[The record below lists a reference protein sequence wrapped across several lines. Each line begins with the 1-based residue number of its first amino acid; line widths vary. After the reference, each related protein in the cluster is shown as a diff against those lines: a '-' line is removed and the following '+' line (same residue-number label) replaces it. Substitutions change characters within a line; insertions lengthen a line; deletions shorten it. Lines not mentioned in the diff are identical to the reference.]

1 LAEIDVA
8 FFVSLL
14 AHTVQAGTPLLFG
27 TVGEIYA
34 ERSGVL
40 NLGVEGMMA
49 IGALIAFM
57 TSFYTG
63 NVALAIAFA
72 MIAAALLSLIHAFLS
87 TSMRAN
93 QIVSG
98 LAITILGLGLS
109 GFLGKPMIGMTAPRL
124 AAFPIPILA
133 EIPIIGPILFSQD
146 VLVYTSILSALVL
159 WFVLFKTR
167 PGLNARS
174 VGENPAMADSLG
186 LNVYLI
192 RYICVLLGGVMA
204 GLAGAYLSL
213 MYTPLWIEGMTA
225 GRGWIV
231 IALTIFAT
239 WNPLRA
245 LLGAY
250 LFGGVYALQFRLQAI
265 GIATQTPQFLLMLPY
280 ITAIVGLVLISL
292 EAVKRR
298 IGVPAALGLPYVRGE
313 S

>member
-1 LAEIDVA
+1 MDVT

-14 AHTVQAGTPLLFG
+14 AHTVQAGTPLLLG

-49 IGALIAFM
+49 MGALTAFA

-63 NVALAIAFA
+63 NIGLALAVAIVAG
-72 MIAAALLSLIHAFLS
+72 ALLSLVHAFLS
-87 TSMRAN
+87 ITMRAN

-109 GFLGKPMIGMTAPRL
+109 GFLGKPMIGMTAPHL
-124 AAFPIPILA
+124 TSFSIPILA
-133 EIPIIGPILFSQD
+133 DIPVVGPILFSQD
-146 VLVYTSILSALVL
+146 ILVYASILAALVL

-167 PGLNARS
+167 LGLNVRS

-186 LNVYLI
+186 LNVYLT
-192 RYICVLLGGVMA
+192 RYVCVLLGGVMA

-213 MYTPLWIEGMTA
+213 LYTPLWIEGMTA
-225 GRGWIV
+225 GKGWIV

-245 LLGAY
+245 VLGAY
-250 LFGGVYALQFRLQAI
+250 LFGGVIALQFRLQAI
-265 GIATQTPQFLLMLPY
+265 GIGTEAPQFLLMLPY
-280 ITAIVGLVLISL
+280 LTTIVALVLISL
-292 EAVKRR
+292 EAVRR
-298 IGVPAALGLPYVRGE
+298 RMGVPAALGLPYVRGE

>member
-1 LAEIDVA
+1 LAEIGVA

-14 AHTVQAGTPLLFG
+14 VHTIQAGTPLLLG
-27 TVGEIYA
+27 TIGEIYA

-49 IGALIAFM
+49 MGALVGFM

-63 NVALAIAFA
+63 NVGLALVLAI
-72 MIAAALLSLIHAFLS
+72 IAGASLSLIHAFLS
-87 TSMRAN
+87 ITMRAN

-98 LAITILGLGLS
+98 LAISIFGLGLS

-124 AAFPIPILA
+124 ASFSVPILSDV
-133 EIPIIGPILFSQD
+133 PIIGPILFSQD
-146 VLVYTSILSALVL
+146 ALVYASILLAVIL

-192 RYICVLLGGVMA
+192 RYLCVLLGGVMA
-204 GLAGAYLSL
+204 GLGGAYLSL
-213 MYTPLWIEGMTA
+213 VYTPLWIEGMTA

-231 IALTIFAT
+231 IALTIFAV
-239 WNPLRA
+239 WSPLRA

-250 LFGGVYALQFRLQAI
+250 LFGGVTALQFRLQAI
-265 GIATQTPQFLLMLPY
+265 GIGTQAPQFLLMLPY
-280 ITAIVGLVLISL
+280 LAALAGLILTSAETL
-292 EAVKRR
+292 RRR

>member
-1 LAEIDVA
+1 MAEIDVA

-14 AHTVQAGTPLLFG
+14 VHTIQAGTPLLLG
-27 TVGEIYA
+27 TIGEIYA

-49 IGALIAFM
+49 MGALVGFM

-63 NVALAIAFA
+63 NVGLAIALAI
-72 MIAAALLSLIHAFLS
+72 IAGASLSLIHAFLS
-87 TSMRAN
+87 ITMRAN

-98 LAITILGLGLS
+98 LAISIFGLGLS

-124 AAFPIPILA
+124 ASFPVPILSDV
-133 EIPIIGPILFSQD
+133 PIIGLILFSQD
-146 VLVYTSILSALVL
+146 PLVYASILLAVVL

-186 LNVYLI
+186 VNVYLI
-192 RYICVLLGGVMA
+192 RYVCVLLGGIMA
-204 GLAGAYLSL
+204 GLGGAYLSL
-213 MYTPLWIEGMTA
+213 FYTPLWIEGMTA

-231 IALTIFAT
+231 IALTIFAV
-239 WNPLRA
+239 WSPLRA

-250 LFGGVYALQFRLQAI
+250 LFGGVTALQFRLQAI
-265 GIATQTPQFLLMLPY
+265 GIGTQAPQFLIMLPY
-280 ITAIVGLVLISL
+280 LAALAGLILTSAETL
-292 EAVKRR
+292 RRR

>member
-1 LAEIDVA
+1 MA

-14 AHTVQAGTPLLFG
+14 AHTVQAGTPLLLG

-40 NLGVEGMMA
+40 NLGVEGMMVM
-49 IGALIAFM
+49 GALTAFM

-63 NVALAIAFA
+63 NIGLALALA
-72 MIAAALLSLIHAFLS
+72 MVAGALLSVVHAFLS
-87 TSMRAN
+87 ITMRAN

-109 GFLGKPMIGMTAPRL
+109 GFLGKPMIGMTAPHL
-124 AAFPIPILA
+124 TSFPIPILA
-133 EIPIIGPILFSQD
+133 EIPILGPIFFSQD
-146 VLVYTSILSALVL
+146 ILVYVSILAAAVL

-167 PGLNARS
+167 LGLNARS

-192 RYICVLLGGVMA
+192 RYVCVLLGGVMA

-213 MYTPLWIEGMTA
+213 LYTPLWIEGMTA
-225 GRGWIV
+225 GKGWIV

-250 LFGGVYALQFRLQAI
+250 LFGGVIALQFRLQAI
-265 GIATQTPQFLLMLPY
+265 GIGTQAPQFLLMLPY
-280 ITAIVGLVLISL
+280 LTTIVALVLISL
-292 EAVKRR
+292 EAVRRR

>member
-1 LAEIDVA
+1 
-8 FFVSLL
+8 
-14 AHTVQAGTPLLFG
+14 
-27 TVGEIYA
+27 
-34 ERSGVL
+34 
-40 NLGVEGMMA
+40 
-49 IGALIAFM
+49 M
-57 TSFYTG
+57 TSFHTG
-63 NVALAIAFA
+63 NIGLAIAFA
-72 MIAAALLSLIHAFLS
+72 MIAGALLSLIHAFLS

-124 AAFPIPILA
+124 ASFPIPILA
-133 EIPIIGPILFSQD
+133 DIPIIGPILFSQD

-167 PGLNARS
+167 PGLNAGS

-192 RYICVLLGGVMA
+192 RYVCVLLGGVMA

-265 GIATQTPQFLLMLPY
+265 GIAAQTPQFLLMLPY
-280 ITAIVGLVLISL
+280 IAAIVGLVLISA

>member
-1 LAEIDVA
+1 MA

-57 TSFYTG
+57 TSFYTENIG
-63 NVALAIAFA
+63 LAIAFA
-72 MIAAALLSLIHAFLS
+72 MIAGALLSLIHAFLS

-133 EIPIIGPILFSQD
+133 DVPIIGPILFSQD

-192 RYICVLLGGVMA
+192 RYVCVLLGGVMA

>member
-1 LAEIDVA
+1 MVEIDVA

-63 NVALAIAFA
+63 NLGLAIAFA
-72 MIAAALLSLIHAFLS
+72 MIAGALLSLIHAFLS

-124 AAFPIPILA
+124 ASFPIPILA
-133 EIPIIGPILFSQD
+133 EIPIVGPILFSQD

-186 LNVYLI
+186 LNVYRT
-192 RYICVLLGGVMA
+192 RYVCVLLGGVMA

-265 GIATQTPQFLLMLPY
+265 GVATQTPQFLLMLPY
-280 ITAIVGLVLISL
+280 ITAIVGLVLISA

>member
-1 LAEIDVA
+1 MA

-57 TSFYTG
+57 TSFYTENIG
-63 NVALAIAFA
+63 LAIAFA
-72 MIAAALLSLIHAFLS
+72 MIAGALLSLIHAFLS

-231 IALTIFAT
+231 IAVTIFAT

>member
-63 NVALAIAFA
+63 NIGLAIAFA
-72 MIAAALLSLIHAFLS
+72 MIAGGLLSLIHAFLS

-133 EIPIIGPILFSQD
+133 DVPIIGPILFSQD

-192 RYICVLLGGVMA
+192 RYVCVLLGGVMA

>member
-63 NVALAIAFA
+63 NIGLAIASA
-72 MIAAALLSLIHAFLS
+72 MIAGALLSLIHAFLS

-124 AAFPIPILA
+124 TSFPIPILA

-192 RYICVLLGGVMA
+192 RYVCVLLGGVMA

-280 ITAIVGLVLISL
+280 ITAIVGLVLISA

>member
-1 LAEIDVA
+1 MDVA

-14 AHTVQAGTPLLFG
+14 AHTVQAGTPLLLG

-49 IGALIAFM
+49 MGALTAFA

-63 NVALAIAFA
+63 NIGLALALA
-72 MIAAALLSLIHAFLS
+72 MIAAALLSLVHAFLS
-87 TSMRAN
+87 ITMRAN

-109 GFLGKPMIGMTAPRL
+109 GFLGKPMIGMTAL
-124 AAFPIPILA
+124 HLSSFSIPILA
-133 EIPIIGPILFSQD
+133 DIPVVGPILFSQD
-146 VLVYTSILSALVL
+146 ILVYTSIFAALVL

-167 PGLNARS
+167 LGLNVRS

-186 LNVYLI
+186 LNVYFI
-192 RYICVLLGGVMA
+192 RYVCVVVGGATA

-213 MYTPLWIEGMTA
+213 LYTPLWIEGMTA
-225 GRGWIV
+225 GKGWIV

-245 LLGAY
+245 IFGAY
-250 LFGGVYALQFRLQAI
+250 LFGGVIALQFRLQAI
-265 GIATQTPQFLLMLPY
+265 GIGTEAPQFLLMLPY
-280 ITAIVGLVLISL
+280 LTTIVALVLISL
-292 EAVKRR
+292 EAVRR
-298 IGVPAALGLPYVRGE
+298 RMGVPAALGLPYVRGE
-313 S
+313 